1 MRRFL
6 SRLLN
11 VVWPGRQEAGLAR
24 EVEAHLALLEDE
36 YRRRGSSPSDARR
49 YARLALGGVDRT
61 KELHREARSFRC
73 VDEARRDIGYA
84 LRMLRRH
91 PVAALT
97 AGMSLAIGIGL
108 NAAIFSVV
116 DWVLL
121 RPLPYPAAHELVR
134 LFTAGTSPVT
144 KPGSF
149 TADEFRALG
158 GASSLRRAAGFS
170 AATRVMSGAGME
182 SCHVV
187 IARVAGDLFG
197 TLGIDPHTGRAFTR
211 EELAGGAPV
220 VVLGHALWQRRFA
233 SDPAIAGRTVQ
244 IDGRPYTIVG
254 VMPAGRAYPAG
265 VEAWRPATIR
275 EFADGDRDFEVIARV
290 RSGVSVART
299 SVEIATLVRT
309 ATKGARTAW
318 GDEMQR
324 AGVAGVD
331 TALKALLGAALLTLL
346 IVCANVA
353 ALVGARSADRT
364 REIAIR
370 GSLGATR
377 GRVLAQLLAENM
389 VLALAGGGCGLLLGH
404 WTLRLLV
411 AVAPLSIPRLSE
423 IALDGR
429 IVGLGLVATLLT
441 GVAVGLAP
449 ALRLSRLTGSA
460 GPERLGSSRMTARS
474 NGRRALVL
482 LQIATAVVLTAGAGL
497 LVRSLQRLVATNH
510 GFAAD
515 RLVSADLSLRGIFDG
530 DSRRLFGQL
539 VEHTASLPGVAS
551 VAVSLQLPTQV
562 IGVRSSVQFYGEAA
576 SAASAVWRPVSPAYF
591 ETVGI
596 PILAGRPLSR
606 DDAPRAPRV
615 AVVNNAFV
623 RQFLGGREPIGA
635 RFTGSIYRDLITI
648 VGVAGDVT
656 PAGEADR
663 PAVYVTVDQF
673 PIGGGYLLVRA
684 KDDPRA
690 LIGALAA
697 RLHAT
702 APNLAMDRVRRVAEA
717 LEAGRAV
724 TRFTTQVTACFAG
737 LALLL
742 SMIGVYG
749 LAASEVAARWRELAV
764 RMALGASHGAVIWT
778 VLRPCAMILA
788 AGVAIGVLGARSA
801 GPALASLLHGV
812 SARDLPSLVFAPALL
827 SLVGVAGALL
837 AVLRVL
843 RADAAAT
850 LRNE

>member
-6 SRLLN
+6 LRLLN
-11 VVWPGRQEAGLAR
+11 VIWPSRLEAGLAR
-24 EVEAHLALLEDE
+24 EVAAHLALLEDE
-36 YRRRGSSPSDARR
+36 YRRRGYPAPEARR
-49 YARLALGGVDRT
+49 QARLALGGVDQT

-73 VDEARRDIGYA
+73 VDEARRDIAYA

-91 PVAALT
+91 PIAALT
-97 AGMSLAIGIGL
+97 AGLSLAIGIGL
-108 NAAIFSVV
+108 NAAIFSVA

-121 RPLPYPAAHELVR
+121 RPLPYPAAHELLR
-134 LFTAGTSPVT
+134 IFTAGTSPLT
-144 KPGSF
+144 KPGPF
-149 TADEFRALG
+149 TAAEFRALG
-158 GASSLRRAAGFS
+158 GASSLRQAAGFS
-170 AATRVMSGAGME
+170 VATRVMSGAGME

-197 TLGIDPHTGRAFTR
+197 TLGIDPHPGRAFTR
-211 EELAGGAPV
+211 EELGGGAPV
-220 VVLGHALWQRRFA
+220 VVLGHALWQTRFA

-254 VMPAGRAYPAG
+254 VMPADRGYPGEA
-265 VEAWRPATIR
+265 EAWRPATIR
-275 EFADGDRDFEVIARV
+275 EFADGDRDFEVIARM
-290 RSGVSVART
+290 RSDLTVARA
-299 SVEIATLVRT
+299 SAEIATLVRT
-309 ATKGARTAW
+309 ATKGTRTAW
-318 GDEMQR
+318 ADEMQR
-324 AGVAGVD
+324 TGVAGVR
-331 TALKALLGAALLTLL
+331 TALKALIGAAILTLL

-353 ALVGARSADRT
+353 ALVGARAADRA

-377 GRVLAQLLAENM
+377 GRVIVQLVVENM
-389 VLALAGGGCGLLLGH
+389 VLALAGGGFGLLLGH

-411 AVAPLSIPRLSE
+411 AIAPVSIPRLSE
-423 IALDGR
+423 ITLDGR
-429 IVGLGLVATLLT
+429 IVGAGLIATLLT
-441 GVAVGLAP
+441 GVVVGLAP

-460 GPERLGSSRMTARS
+460 GPARLGSSRVTARS
-474 NGRRALVL
+474 NGRRVLVL

-515 RLVSADLSLRGIFDG
+515 RLVSVDLSLRGVFDG
-530 DSRRLFGQL
+530 DSRQLFGRL
-539 VEHTASLPGVAS
+539 MEHTASLPGVAS
-551 VAVSLQLPTQV
+551 VSVSLQLPTQV
-562 IGVRSSVQFYGEAA
+562 AGLRSSVQLYGEPT

-591 ETVGI
+591 DTAGI
-596 PILAGRPLSR
+596 PIVAGRTFSR
-606 DDAPRAPRV
+606 ADTRQAPRV
-615 AVVNNAFV
+615 AVVNKAFV
-623 RQFLGGREPIGA
+623 RQFLGGREPLGM

-663 PAVYVTVDQF
+663 AAVYVAVDQF

-684 KDDPRA
+684 KNDPRD

-702 APNLAMDRVRRVAEA
+702 APNLAMDRVRRVAES
-717 LEAGRAV
+717 LEAERAV

-764 RMALGASHGAVIWT
+764 RMALGASHGGLIWT
-778 VLRPCAMILA
+778 VLKPCVMILA
-788 AGVAIGVLGARSA
+788 AGVAIGIVGARGA

-827 SLVGVAGALL
+827 CIVGVAGVLL
-837 AVLRVL
+837 AVVRVL

-850 LRNE
+850 LRSE